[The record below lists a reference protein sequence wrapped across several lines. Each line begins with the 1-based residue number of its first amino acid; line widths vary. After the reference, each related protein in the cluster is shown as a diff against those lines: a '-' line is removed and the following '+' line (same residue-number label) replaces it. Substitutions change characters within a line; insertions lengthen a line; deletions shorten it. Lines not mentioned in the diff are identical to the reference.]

1 MITARPAFS
10 TTRTRHQAGPLRLLW
25 LTALLFAF
33 LYTHAA
39 GADTASAHIASGAVT
54 VPHLAPA
61 DTGGVPGHG
70 DQRPDRRNDD
80 GSDDGGTGHSHPAQA
95 CASGHPQQG
104 CDLPGPPLAA
114 ITPRTDALAA
124 ATRQPWTQTLPCG
137 LPPLRSSL
145 GSVVQQV

>member
-1 MITARPAFS
+1 MIAARPALS

-25 LTALLFAF
+25 LAVLLFAF

-39 GADTASAHIASGAVT
+39 GADTASAHVTSGAVM
-54 VPHLAPA
+54 VPHLAAA
-61 DTGGVPGHG
+61 DTGGVPHHD

-80 GSDDGGTGHSHPAQA
+80 GGGGHSHPAQA

-104 CDLPGPPLAA
+104 CDLPGPPLAT
-114 ITPRTDALAA
+114 ITPRTDALAV
-124 ATRQPWTQTLPCG
+124 ATRQLWTQTLPCG

-145 GSVVQQV
+145 SSVVQQV